1 MHSNDLNTV
10 VLLIAT
16 MIGLIVG
23 VIELVA
29 NFRIFEKAGRAGWKS
44 IIPFYYKY
52 VLFEIAGMD
61 GWLFLFLF
69 IPFINII
76 VALVWSFKLASSF
89 GKSNLFGIG
98 IFLFKIIF
106 IPMLAFGESTYIYL
120 DEENS

>member
-10 VLLIAT
+10 VLLVAT

-29 NFRIFEKAGRAGWKS
+29 NFRIFEKAGRA
-44 IIPFYYKY
+44 
-52 VLFEIAGMD
+52 

-89 GKSNLFGIG
+89 GKPKLFGIG

-106 IPMLAFGESTYIYL
+106 IPILAFGESTYIYL